1 MAKEKA
7 SGKRIGV
14 WSVAIWIL
22 LRNCIIRLRAGWERV
37 CHS

>member
-7 SGKRIGV
+7 SGKRIWRMVG
-14 WSVAIWIL
+14 SDL
-22 LRNCIIRLRAGWERV
+22 DFTRNCIIRLRAGWERV